1 MSSAPEPPSFGL
13 PAEAA
18 AALKRKASPKGC
30 LLGLA
35 GGWLLWLL
43 VDLTRLGAFRGDQD
57 LLGFVFS
64 APSAFIPLLILAVGT
79 PSLVQYGLR
88 ERRKREFPD
97 EPWMWDRRWN
107 RAGARALR
115 SAGESSRSL
124 APALMATAFL
134 ALAVFA
140 YVFVFSPEDRPPA
153 FIVIPVVLF
162 ALGTWGVHLARGAS
176 RLKFGGSFLRYRAF
190 PFFLGER
197 LSATLEGIDRLKGF
211 TRLTLTL
218 RCARETVVGSGKQR
232 RVEREVLYEEPKEVS
247 PDEVLFGTGDA
258 AGVFQLVRRVDPGA
272 ALPIT
277 FELPEADLGSHL
289 YDFPKRKWELAVEAE
304 VPGVDY
310 RETFLVPVYPA
321 PRKGGPAADRESPP
335 GDGA

>member
-1 MSSAPEPPSFGL
+1 MASDPEPPSFGL

-18 AALKRKASPKGC
+18 AALKKKASAKGC
-30 LLGLA
+30 LLALA
-35 GGWLLWLL
+35 GAWLVWLL
-43 VDLTRLGAFRGDQD
+43 VDLTRLGAFRGEQD
-57 LLGFVFS
+57 LFGFVFS
-64 APSAFIPLLILAVGT
+64 APSVFVPLLFGFAAT
-79 PSLVQYGLR
+79 PGLVRHLLR
-88 ERRKREFPD
+88 ERRKRQFPD
-97 EPWMWDRRWN
+97 EPWMWDQRWN
-107 RAGARALR
+107 RGGARALR
-115 SAGESSRSL
+115 SAGGGSRGL
-124 APALMATAFL
+124 VPALMATAFL
-134 ALAVFA
+134 GLAALAYF
-140 YVFVFSPEDRPPA
+140 FVLSPEDRPPA

-162 ALGTWGVHLARGAS
+162 ALGTWGAFLAQGAS

-190 PFFLGER
+190 PCFLGER

-218 RCARETVVGSGKQR
+218 RCVREKVVGSGKQR

-247 PDEVLFGTGDA
+247 PEEVLFGTGDA

-272 ALPIT
+272 ALPVT

-321 PRKGGPAADRESPP
+321 PPRGGTAASQESPP